1 MNQPDPKAN
10 VRPLAIRGNSWYS
23 ETGEQDSSQ
32 QTSMPSSPSQR
43 LLGSTAASSL
53 AVSPVGWAT
62 RAGITL
68 PLFRKASM
76 ILPNTGQRV
85 RRQVTFSN
93 EEGRLVPQ
101 TIKITPEE
109 LEALADANANANANA
124 NNFQTTYQ
132 NYNSITEF
140 GEPNSSSSPNSPE
153 PDPERSFNYAVSTVD
168 SPTMCHRHKP
178 KPTGVFG
185 KLKYYATGAWIDPEA
200 KVVLKCSVG
209 YLLGTVF
216 VYNDRL
222 SRLLGNGDS
231 KHMVA
236 TSVIY
241 FHPGRTMGSM
251 VEALIF
257 ASIALLYSFCVC
269 SLSMLVSAFLVDL
282 HMRLL
287 AYIIDLVIFC
297 AVGLGT
303 LAFVKQKMDLPTFN
317 TATSLA
323 CVCLVSVLTK
333 EGNVQQGRI
342 SLEQL
347 NQIFLLAI
355 TGCTVSALVCVTL
368 WRTSAVTELKQSIS
382 NTMDI
387 YGDMLLYL
395 TRQFMRAVDVDS
407 VEYIE
412 LKAKLRAQLSCFRN
426 IRHAKLELYLTGRE
440 DEYHQLEK
448 LVHHMNSI
456 HQHLNALTSGVETEH
471 STLTRKKLSQ
481 LFKDSPIRKRH
492 SLKRTLSTPGSS
504 LPSPNFASTKPNEP
518 TITPENLFDV
528 FLYHLG
534 PPMKSFSLTM
544 KRILHGS
551 ELDKCDAEAD
561 VAQYQR
567 SLGLAE
573 ELFCEARK
581 KALAEVYGL
590 GLFKRRHNDEFIT
603 DWEQVAA
610 SCGNFSLLL
619 EEMASEVQK
628 LLGSIEGYLT
638 IRENDERSYRWLW
651 GGKHREPTAAEEAE
665 TSQRSAVNKII
676 SGRKTMAFMTRQS
689 DLLEEGFAGR
699 MHDDLNSALTKKAK
713 HGELEK
719 PSMSFRLWKRLRVFR
734 RRDVQFG
741 IRVGIG
747 AAMFATPA
755 YMPSL
760 QPIFYTWRGEW
771 GLISYVVIMSKSVG
785 GTTWTAWKR
794 IIGTFLGAMCAYVS
808 WVLFPE
814 NEYMLALIGAA
825 ISYPCFRIIVTW
837 KDNNAFGRFVLLTFN
852 ITAVYSYSLYLG
864 DNDND
869 DDEGGLRPLVGTI
882 AFHRFVSVCAG
893 VMWAFLVTVLLLPNK
908 ARVNL
913 KHGLCSLW
921 LRMGL
926 TWKDPLASQFDP
938 ATGGYRLVG
947 LAEQPQLQNTLIQL
961 DGLLKHAPN
970 EFRLKGRFPKNTY
983 DNILK
988 STQKILDA
996 FQNLRLVIE
1005 KDPTTTPHEA
1015 VLLKSTLAERTE
1027 LSHRIFLRFYMLAS
1041 AMKLGFPFP
1050 DNLPSTKHSRDRMMV
1065 KLNIYRG
1072 SQPEEYEQNNV
1083 MAAGSE
1089 ITDNDFALL
1098 YIYIL
1103 VCVTITSELE
1113 ILAKLMQDLFGV
1125 IDEEMFDIS
1134 YS

>member
-1 MNQPDPKAN
+1 MSQPDSKSIT
-10 VRPLAIRGNSWYS
+10 RPLAIRGYSWYS
-23 ETGEQDSSQ
+23 ETSEQDE
-32 QTSMPSSPSQR
+32 QTSVPSSPSQR
-43 LLGSTAASSL
+43 LLGSTAGASL
-53 AVSPVGWAT
+53 AASPAGWAT

-101 TIKITPEE
+101 TIKLKPDE
-109 LEALADANANANANA
+109 LAALADANDIYT
-124 NNFQTTYQ
+124 QYK
-132 NYNSITEF
+132 NYNSINED
-140 GEPNSSSSPNSPE
+140 GEVCSSPDSDSPDSPSDSE
-153 PDPERSFNYAVSTVD
+153 NHFNNAVSTIA
-168 SPTMCHRHKP
+168 SPTMCHRHP
-178 KPTGVFG
+178 PEPSGVFG
-185 KLKYYATGAWIDPEA
+185 TLKYYITGAWIKPEDRI
-200 KVVLKCSVG
+200 VIKCSVG

-222 SRLLGNGDS
+222 SRMLGNGDS

-236 TSVIY
+236 TSVVY

-257 ASIALLYSFCVC
+257 ASIALLYSFCIS
-269 SLSMLVSAFLVDL
+269 SLSMVVSAFLVDL
-282 HMRLL
+282 DMRLL
-287 AYIIDLVIFC
+287 AYIIDLLIFC

-303 LAFVKQKMDLPTFN
+303 LAFVKQKMNLPTFN

-342 SLEQL
+342 SLEQM
-347 NQIFLLAI
+347 NQVFLLVI
-355 TGCTVSALVCVTL
+355 TGCSVSAFVCVTL
-368 WRTSAVTELKQSIS
+368 WRTSAVAELKQSIS

-395 TRQFMRAVDVDS
+395 TRQFMRADDVDS
-407 VEYIE
+407 VEYME
-412 LKAKLRAQLSCFRN
+412 LKDRLKAQLSCFRN
-426 IRHAKLELYLTGRE
+426 IRHAKLELYLSGRE

-448 LVHHMNSI
+448 LVLHMNSI

-481 LFKDSPIRKRH
+481 LYKESPVRKRH
-492 SLKRTLSTPGSS
+492 TLKRTLSTPGSV
-504 LPSPNFASTKPNEP
+504 LPKARSSSSSTTPKEP

-590 GLFKRRHNDEFIT
+590 GLFKRKHNDEFIT

-651 GGKHREPTAAEEAE
+651 GGKQKEPTAAEEVEEA
-665 TSQRSAVNKII
+665 QRSAVNKLI

-689 DLLEEGFAGR
+689 DILEEGFAGR

-719 PSMSFRLWKRLRVFR
+719 PSLSFRVWKSLRVFR

-741 IRVGIG
+741 VRVGIG
-747 AAMFATPA
+747 AAIFATPA
-755 YMPSL
+755 YMPAL
-760 QPIFYTWRGEW
+760 QPIFYSWRGEW

-785 GTTWTAWKR
+785 GTTVTAWKR
-794 IIGTFLGAMCAYVS
+794 ILGTFMGAVSAYLA
-808 WVLFPE
+808 WTLFPE

-837 KDNNAFGRFVLLTFN
+837 KENNAFGRFILLTFN
-852 ITAVYSYSLYLG
+852 LTALYSYSLYLG

-869 DDEGGLRPLVGTI
+869 DDEGGLSPFVGTI
-882 AFHRFVSVCAG
+882 AYHRFVSVCAG
-893 VMWAFLVTVLLLPNK
+893 VLWAFLITVLLLPNK

-926 TWKDPLASQFDP
+926 TWKDPLASQFEP

-970 EFRLKGRFPKNTY
+970 EFRLKGPFPTNTY
-983 DNILK
+983 VKILK

-996 FQNLRLVIE
+996 FQNLRLVIQ

-1050 DNLPSTKHSRDRMMV
+1050 DNLPSTEHSRERMMV

-1072 SQPEEYEQNNV
+1072 SQPEEYEQNQV

-1103 VCVTITSELE
+1103 VCMTITSELE
-1113 ILAKLMQDLFGV
+1113 TLAKLMQDLFGV

>member
-1 MNQPDPKAN
+1 
-10 VRPLAIRGNSWYS
+10 
-23 ETGEQDSSQ
+23 
-32 QTSMPSSPSQR
+32 
-43 LLGSTAASSL
+43 
-53 AVSPVGWAT
+53 
-62 RAGITL
+62 
-68 PLFRKASM
+68 M

-101 TIKITPEE
+101 TIKMKPDE
-109 LEALADANANANANA
+109 LAALADSNDI
-124 NNFQTTYQ
+124 QIQPQYQ
-132 NYNSITEF
+132 NYNSISESR
-140 GEPNSSSSPNSPE
+140 ESSPDGETPFDNP
-153 PDPERSFNYAVSTVD
+153 VSAID
-168 SPTMCHRHKP
+168 SPNMCHKHKP
-178 KPTGVFG
+178 KPTGVWG
-185 KLKYYATGAWIDPEA
+185 KFKYYATGSWISAQD
-200 KVVLKCSVG
+200 KIIIKCTIG

-222 SRLLGNGDS
+222 SRLMGNGDS

-236 TSVIY
+236 TSVVY

-257 ASIALLYSFCVC
+257 ASIALLYSFCIS
-269 SLSMLVSAFLVDL
+269 SLSMVVSAFLVDL

-303 LAFVKQKMDLPTFN
+303 LAFVKQKMNLATFN

-342 SLEQL
+342 SLEQM
-347 NQIFLLAI
+347 NQIFLLVI
-355 TGCTVSALVCVTL
+355 TGCSVSALVCVSI
-368 WRTSAVTELKQSIS
+368 WRTSAVTELKQSMS
-382 NTMDI
+382 NIMDI

-395 TRQFMRAVDVDS
+395 TRQFMRADDVDS
-407 VEYIE
+407 LEYAE

-426 IRHAKLELYLTGRE
+426 IRHAKLELYIAGRE

-471 STLTRKKLSQ
+471 TTLTRKKLSQ
-481 LFKDSPIRKRH
+481 LYKESPIRK
-492 SLKRTLSTPGSS
+492 SVTLKRTLSTPGSVPKVR
-504 LPSPNFASTKPNEP
+504 PSSSTPKEP

-590 GLFKRRHNDEFIT
+590 GLFKRKHNDEFIT

-638 IRENDERSYRWLW
+638 IRENDERSYRWLF
-651 GGKHREPTAAEEAE
+651 GGKHREPTSAECSEAAQ
-665 TSQRSAVNKII
+665 TSAVNKMI

-689 DLLEEGFAGR
+689 DILEEGFAGR

-719 PSMSFRLWKRLRVFR
+719 PSMSFRLWKSLRVFR

-755 YMPSL
+755 YTPML
-760 QPIFYTWRGEW
+760 QPIFYRWRGEW

-785 GTTWTAWKR
+785 GTTVTAWKR
-794 IIGTFLGAMCAYVS
+794 ILGTFLGAVSAYLA
-808 WVLFPE
+808 WTLFPE

-825 ISYPCFRIIVTW
+825 ISFPCFRIIVTW
-837 KDNNAFGRFVLLTFN
+837 TENNAFGRFILLTFN
-852 ITAVYSYSLYLG
+852 LTALYSYSLYLG

-869 DDEGGLRPLVGTI
+869 DDEGGLSPFVGTI

-893 VMWAFLVTVLLLPNK
+893 VLWAFLITVLLLPNK

-938 ATGGYRLVG
+938 VTGGFKLVG

-970 EFRLKGRFPKNTY
+970 EFRLKGPFPRNTY
-983 DNILK
+983 AGILR

-996 FQNLRLVIE
+996 FQNLRLVIQ

-1015 VLLKSTLAERTE
+1015 VLLKSTLPERTE

-1050 DNLPSTKHSRDRMMV
+1050 DNLPSTEHSRDRMMV

-1072 SQPEEYEQNNV
+1072 SQPEEYEQEDV
-1083 MAAGSE
+1083 LAAGSE

-1113 ILAKLMQDLFGV
+1113 TLAKLMQDLFGV

>member
-1 MNQPDPKAN
+1 MSQPDSKATP
-10 VRPLAIRGNSWYS
+10 RPLAIRGYSWYS
-23 ETGEQDSSQ
+23 ESSEQDSSE
-32 QTSMPSSPSQR
+32 QTSGPSSPSQR
-43 LLGSTAASSL
+43 LLGSTAASNL
-53 AVSPVGWAT
+53 AVSPAGWAT

-101 TIKITPEE
+101 TIKMAPDE
-109 LEALADANANANANA
+109 LAALADSSDIHA
-124 NNFQTTYQ
+124 QYQ
-132 NYNSITEF
+132 NYNSITE
-140 GEPNSSSSPNSPE
+140 SSESSPESE
-153 PDPERSFNYAVSTVD
+153 DPFDNAVSTVE

-178 KPTGVFG
+178 KPRGVFG
-185 KLKYYATGAWIDPEA
+185 KLKYYVTGAWISPED
-200 KVVLKCSVG
+200 KIIIKCSVG

-222 SRLLGNGDS
+222 SKLMGNGDS

-236 TSVIY
+236 TSVVY

-257 ASIALLYSFCVC
+257 ASIALLYSFCIS
-269 SLSMLVSAFLVDL
+269 SLSMVVSAFLVDL

-303 LAFVKQKMDLPTFN
+303 LAFVKQKMNLPTFN

-342 SLEQL
+342 SLEQM
-347 NQIFLLAI
+347 NQVFLLVI
-355 TGCTVSALVCVTL
+355 TGCSVSALVCVTL
-368 WRTSAVTELKQSIS
+368 WRTSAVTELKQSMS
-382 NTMDI
+382 NIMDI
-387 YGDMLLYL
+387 YGEILLYL
-395 TRQFMRAVDVDS
+395 TRQFMRADDVDS
-407 VEYIE
+407 AEYME
-412 LKAKLRAQLSCFRN
+412 LKDKLRAQLSCFRN
-426 IRHAKLELYLTGRE
+426 IRHAKLELYLAGRE

-481 LFKDSPIRKRH
+481 LYKESPIRKRH
-492 SLKRTLSTPGSS
+492 TLKRTLSTPGSA
-504 LPSPNFASTKPNEP
+504 LPRPKSSSTKPKEP

-590 GLFKRRHNDEFIT
+590 GLFKRKHNDEFIT

-619 EEMASEVQK
+619 EEMASELQK

-651 GGKHREPTAAEEAE
+651 GGKHKEPTAAEQAEEA
-665 TSQRSAVNKII
+665 QRSAVNKII

-689 DLLEEGFAGR
+689 DILEEGFAGR

-719 PSMSFRLWKRLRVFR
+719 PSMSFRVWKSLRVFR

-755 YMPSL
+755 YMPTL

-785 GTTWTAWKR
+785 GTTVTAWKR
-794 IIGTFLGAMCAYVS
+794 ILGTFLGAVSAYLA
-808 WVLFPE
+808 WTLFPE

-825 ISYPCFRIIVTW
+825 ISFPCFRIIVTW
-837 KDNNAFGRFVLLTFN
+837 KENNAFGRFILLTFN
-852 ITAVYSYSLYLG
+852 LTALYSYSLYLG

-869 DDEGGLRPLVGTI
+869 DDEGGLSPLVGTI
-882 AFHRFVSVCAG
+882 AYHRFVSVCAG
-893 VMWAFLVTVLLLPNK
+893 VLWAFLITVLLLPNK

-970 EFRLKGRFPKNTY
+970 EFRLKGPFPKNTY
-983 DNILK
+983 GSILK

-996 FQNLRLVIE
+996 FQNLRLVIQ
-1005 KDPTTTPHEA
+1005 KDPIATPHEA

-1050 DNLPSTKHSRDRMMV
+1050 DNLPSTEHSRDRMMV

-1072 SQPEEYEQNNV
+1072 SQPEEYEQNQV

-1113 ILAKLMQDLFGV
+1113 TLAKLMQDLFGV

>member
-1 MNQPDPKAN
+1 MLPSDPKPK
-10 VRPLAIRGNSWYS
+10 VRPLAIRAYSWYS
-23 ETGEQDSSQ
+23 EPSEQDSEQGS
-32 QTSMPSSPSQR
+32 SDRSSPSSPTQR
-43 LLGSTAASSL
+43 LLGSTASALSASP
-53 AVSPVGWAT
+53 AGWAA
-62 RAGITL
+62 RAGLSL

-85 RRQVTFSN
+85 RREVTFSN
-93 EEGRLVPQ
+93 EQGRLIPQ
-101 TIKITPEE
+101 TIKGAPDE
-109 LEALADANANANANA
+109 LAALNETLHNKNPH
-124 NNFQTTYQ
+124 Q
-132 NYNSITEF
+132 NYNSITECP
-140 GEPNSSSSPNSPE
+140 ESSTPTSPDSINQQFSS
-153 PDPERSFNYAVSTVD
+153 ATLD
-168 SPTMCHRHKP
+168 SPKACTRHDTEPQTRARKVYNNVRYCV
-178 KPTGVFG
+178 TGGWLSPSDRAVF
-185 KLKYYATGAWIDPEA
+185 
-200 KVVLKCSVG
+200 KCTVG
-209 YLLGTVF
+209 YLLATVF

-222 SRLLGNGDS
+222 SRMLGRGDS

-236 TSVIY
+236 TAVVY

-257 ASIALLYSFCVC
+257 ASIALLYSFCIS
-269 SLSMLVSAFLVDL
+269 SLSMVVSAFLVDL
-282 HMRLL
+282 DMRLL
-287 AYIIDLVIFC
+287 AYVIDLVIFC

-303 LAFVKQKMDLPTFN
+303 LAFVKQKMNLPTFN

-342 SLEQL
+342 SLEQM
-347 NQIFLLAI
+347 NQVFLLVI
-355 TGCTVSALVCVTL
+355 TGCSVSAFVCVTL
-368 WRTSAVTELKQSIS
+368 WRTSAVGELKQSLSDI
-382 NTMDI
+382 MDI

-395 TRQFMRAVDVDS
+395 TRQFMRADDVES
-407 VEYIE
+407 AEYTE
-412 LKAKLRAQLSCFRN
+412 LSAKLRSQLVCFRN
-426 IRHAKLELYLTGRE
+426 LRHAKLELYLTGRE

-471 STLTRKKLSQ
+471 STLTRKKLSH
-481 LFKDSPIRKRH
+481 LYKESPVRKRV
-492 SLKRTLSTPGSS
+492 SLKRAKSSTGTFSASASASS
-504 LPSPNFASTKPNEP
+504 RAPNEP

-581 KALAEVYGL
+581 KALGEVYGL
-590 GLFKRRHNDEFIT
+590 GLFKRKHNDEFIT

-619 EEMASEVQK
+619 EEMAGEVQK
-628 LLGSIEGYLT
+628 LLDSIEGYLT
-638 IRENDERSYRWLW
+638 IRENDERSFGWLR
-651 GGKHREPTAAEEAE
+651 GGKQKEPSPSEEAE
-665 TSQRSAVNKII
+665 ESQRTAVNNII
-676 SGRKTMAFMTRQS
+676 SGRKPMAFVTPQS
-689 DLLEEGFAGR
+689 DVLEEGFAGR

-713 HGELEK
+713 HGEKEK
-719 PSMSFRLWKRLRVFR
+719 PSVSFRIWKNLRLLR

-760 QPIFYTWRGEW
+760 QPIFYRWRGEW

-785 GTTWTAWKR
+785 GTTQSAWKR
-794 IIGTFLGAMCAYVS
+794 ILGTFMGAVSAYLA
-808 WVLFPE
+808 WTLFPE

-825 ISYPCFRIIVTW
+825 ISFPCFRIIVTW
-837 KDNNAFGRFVLLTFN
+837 KENNAFGRFILLTFN
-852 ITAVYSYSLYLG
+852 LTALYSYSLYLG

-869 DDEGGLRPLVGTI
+869 DDEGGLNPLVGAI
-882 AFHRFVSVCAG
+882 AYHRFVSVCAG
-893 VMWAFLVTVLLLPNK
+893 VLWAFLITVILLPDK

-926 TWKDPLASQFDP
+926 TWKDPLASQYDP
-938 ATGGYRLVG
+938 ATGKFKLVG
-947 LAEQPQLQNTLIQL
+947 LAEQPQLQNTLVQL
-961 DGLLKHAPN
+961 HGLLVHAPN
-970 EFRLKGRFPKNTY
+970 EFRLKGPFPRNTY
-983 DNILK
+983 ANILR

-996 FQNLRLVIE
+996 FQNLRLVIQ
-1005 KDPTTTPHEA
+1005 KDPVTTPHEA
-1015 VLLKSTLAERTE
+1015 VLLKSTLPERTE

-1050 DNLPSTKHSRDRMMV
+1050 DNLPSTQHSRERMMV

-1072 SQPEEYEQNNV
+1072 SQPEEYENENTI
-1083 MAAGSE
+1083 AEGRE

-1103 VCVTITSELE
+1103 VCITITSELE
-1113 ILAKLMQDLFGV
+1113 TLAKLLQDLFGV